1 MNTNRTLNTTKS
13 ISIAS
18 VQSAG
23 KRHRSLN
30 EGNPVSYL
38 KISMK
43 DNFSAGL
50 MKKLQEAGPRA
61 AVAVAA
67 QAGST
72 TEQHMSE
79 EAKEI
84 TEKNLHAGIP
94 VVVYPGPYAR
104 YLYYGVKMVDRE
116 TGRGPAHFFDKM
128 GNEVIAFPKGSKLRP
143 TRTPLKFSKSP
154 HPKATAKWFEVS
166 KAQNLEKW
174 ERVAGKAIDRELDK

>member
-1 MNTNRTLNTTKS
+1 M
-13 ISIAS
+13 
-18 VQSAG
+18 G
-23 KRHRSLN
+23 
-30 EGNPVSYL
+30 YL
-38 KISMK
+38 KIDIK
-43 DNFSAGL
+43 DSFSAVL
-50 MKKLQEAGPRA
+50 MKKLQQAGPKA
-61 AVAVAA
+61 AVAVAAEILSDTDPFVPARTLSFANRA

-104 YLYYGVKMVDRE
+104 YLYSGVKMVDRV

-143 TRTPLKFSKSP
+143 TGTPLKFSKSP
-154 HPKATAKWFEVS
+154 HPKATAKWFEAS

-174 ERVAGKAIDRELDK
+174 ERVAGKAIDHELDK